1 MPSTSFNSRTY
12 SRKAVKR
19 KDSESIAPE
28 AKRKK
33 YDQDE
38 GDVSTDVE
46 EDPPAPRP
54 RTPRDLS
61 QIFEAVTPSTS
72 SSPSPGKLAKRMLSR
87 SKTESSIAS
96 GSAGGSGG
104 GSKNSSTSS
113 IFRTPSLPDA
123 FQPPRNAPQSPGK
136 PPTAEAKQSPV
147 PRPKISGRTYAGN
160 SRSFLVP
167 IPVNP
172 GTLEQLQEE
181 LDDEFASRES
191 YTSLRTRWGV
201 DESEDDPYAYGS
213 PTRSGSNVSTPN
225 TSPSK
230 SGKGKGKA
238 RAEPVPLPN
247 GMMNPLKSIT
257 ELRNQGESRRFLDEV
272 GYLWEGLDKSGGLGL
287 RRASALEITTKL
299 CESEFARKAKAS
311 DFIGPTWDLL
321 RTAGGG
327 QDEDRIMDI
336 LLAFFAALVARDP
349 ASLSDLAQRASSSF
363 TSTLFSILGTSSQ
376 SVDPLTYISDAA
388 QLRKLGFSKKD
399 QNLLTTIHTSISS
412 SSLFP
417 RSTKLSTPLLTS
429 HTLTTLPPSSL
440 LPTPGNLKALL
451 ASLKHHLTPLL
462 ASPMATFMTTSL
474 YNDPHINFSHIHN
487 ALSLIDTY
495 LLAGWS
501 PLLED
506 DLAAN
511 QQEFEDARDTWLPEG
526 LVALGVYIEA
536 ASGRDANNKI
546 IRECSLVNL
555 RLLVGLTHSDKIWC
569 SKLTKSEFCF
579 GFILRAIL
587 RGHSARLGKGV
598 KDEPEA
604 NVKREVGM
612 NGNGNGGSHGKRN
625 GRTPV
630 KVEAV
635 KKEEEDNS
643 DEESE
648 DDSGT
653 RDSDPAEEALD
664 TLCLALGLLTNLVQV
679 DDRVKDTLRETYV
692 SLHCTLP
699 KCLTACRCAQQI
711 TALEALARMY
721 AQLLPTPISPKVKLE
736 SSPEPEDASVL
747 LLAAEESRLLL
758 SHLSLLFGLLM
769 MDNPENQA
777 TLLPLLPE
785 PPLSSACPYDGDGAK
800 VDVLVGQAREFV
812 YIYSG
817 VEGGDAAAAEEG
829 EGVRAVLRFM
839 EALRER

>member
-19 KDSESIAPE
+19 KDSESLASE
-28 AKRKK
+28 AKRRK
-33 YDQDE
+33 YDEDE
-38 GDVSTDVE
+38 GEVSTDVE
-46 EDPPAPRP
+46 EDPPPRP

-72 SSPSPGKLAKRMLSR
+72 NSPSPGKLAKRMLSR
-87 SKTESSIAS
+87 SRTESSIAS
-96 GSAGGSGG
+96 GSGS
-104 GSKNSSTSS
+104 GSKNSSTGS
-113 IFRTPSLPDA
+113 IFRTPSLPDT
-123 FQPPRNAPQSPGK
+123 FQPPPNAPPSPGK
-136 PPTAEAKQSPV
+136 PPTTEAKQSPV
-147 PRPKISGRTYAGN
+147 PRPKLSGRTYAGN

-213 PTRSGSNVSTPN
+213 PTRSGSNLSTPN
-225 TSPSK
+225 ASPPK
-230 SGKGKGKA
+230 GGKGKGKA
-238 RAEPVPLPN
+238 RPEPVPLPN

-336 LLAFFAALVARDP
+336 LQAFFAALVARDP
-349 ASLSDLAQRASSSF
+349 ASLSDLAQRPSSSF

-376 SVDPLTYISDAA
+376 SVDPLTCISDAA

-412 SSLFP
+412 SSVFP
-417 RSTKLSTPLLTS
+417 PSTRLSTSLLTS
-429 HTLTTLPPSSL
+429 YTLTTLPSSLL

-451 ASLKHHLTPLL
+451 ISLKHHLSPLL
-462 ASPMATFMTTSL
+462 ASPMSTFMTTSL
-474 YNDPHINFSHIHN
+474 YNDPHINFPNIHN

-526 LVALGVYIEA
+526 LVALGVYIE
-536 ASGRDANNKI
+536 SGTGRNANDKIMRD
-546 IRECSLVNL
+546 CSLVNL
-555 RLLVGLTHSDKIWC
+555 RLLVGLTHSDKTWC
-569 SKLTKSEFCF
+569 SNLTKSEFCF
-579 GFILRAIL
+579 GFILRTIL

-604 NVKREVGM
+604 SGGNVKREMG

-625 GRTPV
+625 GKTAV

-635 KKEEEDNS
+635 KKEEDES
-643 DEESE
+643 DEELE
-648 DDSGT
+648 DDNGT
-653 RDSDPAEEALD
+653 KDLDPAEEALD
-664 TLCLALGLLTNLVQV
+664 TLCLSLGLLTNLVQV

-692 SLHCTLP
+692 SPHCTLP
-699 KCLTACRCAQQI
+699 KCLTTCRCAQQI
-711 TALEALARMY
+711 TALEALARVY
-721 AQLLPTPISPKVKLE
+721 AQLLPAPTSRKVKLE
-736 SSPEPEDASVL
+736 SSPEPEDASAL

-769 MDNPENQA
+769 MDNPENQGV
-777 TLLPLLPE
+777 LLPLLPE

-817 VEGGDAAAAEEG
+817 VEGGGTAAEEEG